1 MYDTATR
8 VEMVKKR
15 IRQRQREK
23 EKRRIFD
30 LSAIC
35 VLLSAA
41 LVGLMKTFSGTE
53 QIALPGLYG
62 SILLHEDAGGYV
74 LVGVISFTA
83 AVVITALCIKLR
95 ERERHR
101 KDIERDNTP
110 QQQEDKTE

>member
-41 LVGLMKTFSGTE
+41 LVGLMKTLSGTE

-83 AVVITALCIKLR
+83 AVVITVLCIKY
-95 ERERHR
+95 R
-101 KDIERDNTP
+101 KWN
-110 QQQEDKTE
+110 KTNDSKEEKK